1 MQILRPMKLQRV
13 GMGPSGLC
21 ARVLQEILMPL
32 VLSHTGLQ
40 YFPWMGLTGR
50 IEFSPIL
57 AKMKNL
63 GSKKEKGVIQILDAK
78 DLERKG
84 WNGKN
89 TEPKEGGKDTMTQ
102 QCHWYSQVS
111 KGQIS
116 ETKGANISSWVSVP
130 SVLPTE
136 LSKWSF

>member
-1 MQILRPMKLQRV
+1 MALDQRQHCHL
-13 GMGPSGLC
+13 G
-21 ARVLQEILMPL
+21 AFRNADTQTYEITKGGDGAQWP
-32 VLSHTGLQ
+32 VCTSPPGDSDATGLVPHWSSD
-40 YFPWMGLTGR
+40 FPWMGLTGR

-89 TEPKEGGKDTMTQ
+89 TEPKEGVRTR
-102 QCHWYSQVS
+102 
-111 KGQIS
+111 
-116 ETKGANISSWVSVP
+116 
-130 SVLPTE
+130 
-136 LSKWSF
+136 

>member
-50 IEFSPIL
+50 IELSPVL

-78 DLERKG
+78 AFR
-84 WNGKN
+84 
-89 TEPKEGGKDTMTQ
+89 KEGMEWEEHGA
-102 QCHWYSQVS
+102 
-111 KGQIS
+111 KG
-116 ETKGANISSWVSVP
+116 GG
-130 SVLPTE
+130 
-136 LSKWSF
+136 